1 MGLFPN
7 HGFINGVENMH
18 LITHRIV
25 RALVSEVVP
34 RNLQSPVPFV
44 RPGEEQAKD

>member
-1 MGLFPN
+1 MGLFIK
-7 HGFINGVENMH
+7 HAFINGVENMH
-18 LITHRIV
+18 LITYRIV
-25 RALVSEVVP
+25 RASVSEAVP